1 VVGCAR
7 RKGVE
12 ACRINH
18 FRDERSSK
26 PCLLYTT
33 EVEAF
38 PPGDHQ
44 WYSGIMASST
54 MLKMGD
60 RGRIVIP
67 QQIREAQGLNT
78 GDTLVIFEDE
88 KGMTLMT
95 RNQLKEKVQANYRE
109 YPKSMADEL
118 IADRRAEA
126 LRDCD
131 EEQREAA

>member
-1 VVGCAR
+1 
-7 RKGVE
+7 
-12 ACRINH
+12 
-18 FRDERSSK
+18 
-26 PCLLYTT
+26 
-33 EVEAF
+33 
-38 PPGDHQ
+38 
-44 WYSGIMASST
+44 

-78 GDTLVIFEDE
+78 GDTLVIFSDD

-95 RNQLKEKVQANYRE
+95 RDQLKEKVQANYRE

-126 LRDCD
+126 LRDLN